1 MTTAAG
7 EGMSAWY
14 YSTDRQQPNG
24 PVDIDTL
31 QQLLGS
37 GQLADDTLF
46 WREGLSRW
54 HRREELADEL
64 PLAPDRPGV
73 PPPAAPLP
81 PALPATRPLPGPLPA
96 NLPAPPKPRRT
107 GLILALIAGGML
119 LVSLPVI
126 GILAAIAIP
135 AYQSYT
141 ERAQIAAT
149 LAALAPLQAQ
159 VAAHKQ
165 ANGQCPA
172 QDSPGFKPAAAYAA
186 PQAHLAEV
194 EVVTAANGHCGLAA
208 RLAGLYRD
216 AEKRQAWLWL
226 EHDPA
231 QAEWICRSTLRD
243 TQLPA
248 RCQR

>member
-1 MTTAAG
+1 
-7 EGMSAWY
+7 MSAWY
-14 YSTDRQQPNG
+14 YSTDRRQPSG

-31 QQLLGS
+31 QQLLDS

-46 WREGLSRW
+46 WREGLGHW
-54 HRREELADEL
+54 HRRDELDGELAL
-64 PLAPDRPGV
+64 PPDTPCAPV
-73 PPPAAPLP
+73 PAAPLP
-81 PALPATRPLPGPLPA
+81 PALPAIRPLPGSLPA
-96 NLPAPPKPRRT
+96 RQPAPPKPRRT
-107 GLILALIAGGML
+107 GLILALIAGGAL

-141 ERAQIAAT
+141 ERSRITAT

-159 VAAHKQ
+159 IAAHQQ
-165 ANGQCPA
+165 ANGQCPG
-172 QDSPGFKPAAAYAA
+172 QDSPGFRPATAYAA

-194 EVVTAANGHCGLAA
+194 AVVTAVNGHCGLAA
-208 RLAGLYRD
+208 RLDGLHRD

-231 QAEWICRSTLRD
+231 QADWICRSTLRD
-243 TQLPA
+243 AQLPS

>member
-1 MTTAAG
+1 
-7 EGMSAWY
+7 MSAWY
-14 YSTDRQQPNG
+14 YSTDRQQPSG

-54 HRREELADEL
+54 HRRDELANEL
-64 PLAPDRPGV
+64 PPPDMPD
-73 PPPAAPLP
+73 PPVPAAPLP
-81 PALPATRPLPGPLPA
+81 PALPATRQLPGSLPA
-96 NLPAPPKPRRT
+96 GQPAPPKPRRT
-107 GLILALIAGGML
+107 GLILALIAGAVL
-119 LVSLPVI
+119 LVALPVI

-135 AYQSYT
+135 AYHSYT
-141 ERAQIAAT
+141 ERARTAAT

-159 VAAHKQ
+159 VAAHLQ
-165 ANGQCPA
+165 GNGQCPT

-186 PQAHLAEV
+186 AQAHLAEV

-208 RLAGLYRD
+208 RLDGLHRD
-216 AEKRQAWLWL
+216 ADKRQAWLWL
-226 EHDPA
+226 EHDPM
-231 QAEWICRSTLRD
+231 QADWICRSTLRD
-243 TQLPA
+243 AQLPP